1 MNVPQGSVRVMAG
14 GITLTEGTDYTVD
27 YAMGRVRIINQ
38 GYLNSGT
45 PITVSTEANSVFS
58 AVTKRMFGLRANYEI
73 NKDFTL
79 GATFMNLHES
89 PITQK
94 VNYKEEPTSNTL
106 WGFDINYRKEIPWL
120 TKLVDLLPF
129 YQTKAPSILNFSGE
143 FAHFIPGNPR
153 VIGKTGTAYID
164 DFESAETFLDQF
176 AESSTSQEISKV
188 GYVAFNADAHEI
200 FGLQSCSS
208 QDQANTLKNT

>member
-1 MNVPQGSVRVMAG
+1 
-14 GITLTEGTDYTVD
+14 
-27 YAMGRVRIINQ
+27 
-38 GYLNSGT
+38 
-45 PITVSTEANSVFS
+45 
-58 AVTKRMFGLRANYEI
+58 MFGVRANYEI
-73 NKDFTL
+73 NKDFML

-94 VNYKEEPTSNTL
+94 VNYGEEPTSNTI
-106 WGFDINYRKEIPWL
+106 WGFDVNYRKEIPWL

-164 DFESAETFLDQF
+164 DFESAKRSYDLKAVSSWFLASTPQDYNTAQPLFPETRKDLGLTYGFNRAKLAWYYIDDNF
-176 AESSTSQEISKV
+176 YRSPPSNINSDDRSHAYTRAISEKEFHPNKQMQQ
-188 GYVAFNADAHEI
+188 GQNTNIREFNIAF
-200 FGLQSCSS
+200 
-208 QDQANTLKNT
+208 